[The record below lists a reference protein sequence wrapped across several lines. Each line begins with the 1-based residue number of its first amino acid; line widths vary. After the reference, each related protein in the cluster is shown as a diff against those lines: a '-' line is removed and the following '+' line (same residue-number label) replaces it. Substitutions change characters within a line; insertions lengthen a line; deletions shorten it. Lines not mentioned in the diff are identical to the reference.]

1 MDAFAGP
8 MLGAADMSEPACTIR
23 PESTL
28 DDEAIERLHARAFG
42 PGRYARTAYRL
53 REGADAPAAVHCF
66 SALVGTLLV
75 GSIRMSPVMAGPAPA
90 LILGPLTVD
99 PSFERIGIG
108 GALIR
113 TALESARE
121 AGEGLVLLV
130 GDEPYYRRFGFRT
143 VPHRRLVMPGPVDPA
158 RFLWLE
164 LAEGAAEAAS
174 GPVRPR
180 RDA

>member
-1 MDAFAGP
+1 M
-8 MLGAADMSEPACTIR
+8 
-23 PESTL
+23 
-28 DDEAIERLHARAFG
+28 
-42 PGRYARTAYRL
+42 
-53 REGADAPAAVHCF
+53 HCF

-75 GSIRMSPVMAGPAPA
+75 GSIRMSPVMAGPTPA